1 MEAPIDVESL
11 AFGPDGAPSLP
22 GIEPAL
28 LGDWKRDG
36 FTDLLARFD
45 IDATGIA
52 AGEPQACL
60 TGEID
65 AALFEGCDTAETF
78 APPDSRP

>member
-1 MEAPIDVESL
+1 MESL
-11 AFGPDGAPSLP
+11 AFGPDGAPSYP

-28 LGDWKRDG
+28 LGDRNRDG
-36 FTDLLARFD
+36 FTDLLVRFD

-52 AGEPQACL
+52 AGDAQACL

-65 AALFEGCDTAETF
+65 AALFAGCDTLEAF
-78 APPDSRP
+78 SPPGSQPQPVDR

>member
-1 MEAPIDVESL
+1 MESL
-11 AFGPDGAPSLP
+11 AFRPDGAPSFP

-28 LGDWKRDG
+28 LGDWNRDG
-36 FTDLLARFD
+36 VTDRLVRFD

-52 AGEPQACL
+52 AGDPQACL

-65 AALFEGCDTAETF
+65 GALFEGCVTLETF
-78 APPDSRP
+78 APPHSQP

>member
-1 MEAPIDVESL
+1 MESL
-11 AFGPDGAPSLP
+11 AFGPDGAPSYP

-28 LGDWKRDG
+28 LGDRNRDG
-36 FTDLLARFD
+36 FTDLLVRFD

-52 AGEPQACL
+52 SGDTQACL

-65 AALFEGCDTAETF
+65 GALFEGCDTVETF
-78 APPDSRP
+78 APPGSQP

>member
-1 MEAPIDVESL
+1 MARR
-11 AFGPDGAPSLP
+11 AFRVSSQRCWAIGTRWLHG
-22 GIEPAL
+22 
-28 LGDWKRDG
+28 
-36 FTDLLARFD
+36 LLARFD

-65 AALFEGCDTAETF
+65 AAPFEGCDTVETF